1 MHGGQSSMT
10 ARGMITKPAA
20 HELLLSLFLILTGL
34 ENRITLGSRDDYK
47 RKALEGSKLWLY

>member
-1 MHGGQSSMT
+1 MT